1 LISEEGH
8 NLFRERGWEKVEAGA
23 GGGGGGGLVVLVDG
37 KADVA
42 FFTFVVFSRT

>member
-23 GGGGGGGLVVLVDG
+23 GGGGLVVLVDG